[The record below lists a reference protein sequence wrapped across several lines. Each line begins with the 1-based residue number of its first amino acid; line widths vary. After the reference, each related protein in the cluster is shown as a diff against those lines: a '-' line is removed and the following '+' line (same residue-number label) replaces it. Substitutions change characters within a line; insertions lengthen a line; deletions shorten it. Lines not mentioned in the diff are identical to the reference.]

1 VNYRKFREALEILI
15 AYGMRD
21 YSPANQQHGIPRNRI
36 GVRQKS
42 SLALP
47 LTFQNMGR
55 TNETSVYAAPL
66 YGPSLRY
73 LDLIGGYASA
83 EDGRPTPILLAS
95 EAPEARTLV
104 EYVDRVLRTSRFYT
118 CIDSIDISTVAS
130 EAIDDLA
137 CHGLHPAFFRAH
149 GHDELK
155 RAFRSCF
162 KIHASRFSNSRIILI

>member
-73 LDLIGGYASA
+73 LDLIGGYA
-83 EDGRPTPILLAS
+83 
-95 EAPEARTLV
+95 
-104 EYVDRVLRTSRFYT
+104 VLRTVAPHPFCSHRKRQKPGHSWSMWIGCYALPGFT
-118 CIDSIDISTVAS
+118 PASIALISPLWRLKPSTIWHAMGS
-130 EAIDDLA
+130 ILRSSGPMATMSSSGHLEAV
-137 CHGLHPAFFRAH
+137 
-149 GHDELK
+149 LK
-155 RAFRSCF
+155 FTPVVSVTAESY
-162 KIHASRFSNSRIILI
+162 